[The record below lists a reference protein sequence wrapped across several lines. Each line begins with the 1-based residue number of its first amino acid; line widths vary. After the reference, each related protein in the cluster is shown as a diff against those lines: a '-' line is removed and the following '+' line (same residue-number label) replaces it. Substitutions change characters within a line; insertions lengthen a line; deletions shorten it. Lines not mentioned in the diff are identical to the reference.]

1 MGSATVKFR
10 QPLFCVT
17 PKVFNAVDV
26 RFSPREF
33 VRAVEHA
40 VVVVAVKNQSVIGFP
55 SVVVLGVFTYAILQ
69 GNYHSIKEEKEKN
82 EYVFPE

>member
-10 QPLFCVT
+10 RPLFCVT

-33 VRAVEHA
+33 ILAVEHA
-40 VVVVAVKNQSVIGFP
+40 VVVAAIKNQAVIGFP
-55 SVVVLGVFTYAILQ
+55 TVAVSRG
-69 GNYHSIKEEKEKN
+69 S
-82 EYVFPE
+82 